1 MKQAPVGHTQAQ
13 AHLQAPADE
22 ADIVDPA
29 QEDRDDRL
37 VGKEACVGEGAFF
50 LHMSN
55 EQNTQTKANQPP
67 KVALMTMTTGPNVAA
82 TCEENEGAH
91 T

>member
-1 MKQAPVGHTQAQ
+1 MTDSLAKKPVWVKVH
-13 AHLQAPADE
+13 
-22 ADIVDPA
+22 
-29 QEDRDDRL
+29 
-37 VGKEACVGEGAFF
+37 FF